1 MINMKDFGRFGNF
14 LYLASLP
21 IQEIEIQ
28 IECNISLN

>member
-1 MINMKDFGRFGNF
+1 MINMKDFG

-21 IQEIEIQ
+21 IQEIEVQ